1 MIQEFRDHSILSHPS
16 QQSEEK
22 SGPDPKWA
30 PVFGTDYLGM
40 CVCVGGGFNKCIDI
54 EHVVYAGSGYIKYK
68 FAQKTNIIYSHT
80 LLAAA
85 G

>member
-1 MIQEFRDHSILSHPS
+1 M
-16 QQSEEK
+16 
-22 SGPDPKWA
+22 
-30 PVFGTDYLGM
+30 GTSVRHRLPGNV
-40 CVCVGGGFNKCIDI
+40 CVCGGGGFNKCIDI